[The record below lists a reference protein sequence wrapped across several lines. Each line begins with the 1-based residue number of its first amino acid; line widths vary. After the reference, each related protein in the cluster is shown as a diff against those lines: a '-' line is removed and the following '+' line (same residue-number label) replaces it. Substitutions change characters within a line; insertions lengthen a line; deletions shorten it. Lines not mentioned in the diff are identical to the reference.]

1 MNKLIAILGVIVLLT
16 IGALFFFAGFF
27 TGSTVHIGVQS
38 ANSTESKDLPK
49 DEKSLLKDIEG
60 AISTDSSTLSDKIK
74 GILGSAKDAV
84 ENTFSGDDSSKF
96 DKISID
102 DLLREVAANHKRGD
116 TCSPTRTSTTLTAEE
131 KTRPAIEGKNIV
143 FIGYFK
149 NRIALEI
156 QKLLSQKGYKVHAE
170 VSKSSPKESFVFS
183 GPFKKE
189 ANAQLLLDWLKRHNF
204 SEARMVKI
212 IKDAIEETIYD
223 AANEES
229 DLPRN
234 AEMDIPEMKNINVPI
249 NTANQT
255 QSVAAQTPQVARPVQ
270 ATSAATPIAVRP
282 TQQIPVVQPQV
293 QAARP
298 QIPTAGINPQ
308 MAGIRPQMAANP
320 QIRMPGVA
328 GQPMAGQM
336 AQPQA
341 MRAPVMPQMQQQM
354 TPSGVIQQSTNVM
367 MAPQIARPGMQ
378 AR

>member
-27 TGSTVHIGVQS
+27 TGSTVHFGAQT
-38 ANSTESKDLPK
+38 ANSPESNDIPK

-74 GILGSAKDAV
+74 SILGSAKDAV

-116 TCSPTRTSTTLTAEE
+116 TCSPTKTSTTLTAEE
-131 KTRPAIEGKNIV
+131 KAHPAIEGKNIV

-170 VSKSSPKESFVFS
+170 VSKSSPKESFVFC

-204 SEARMVKI
+204 SEARLVKI

-223 AANEES
+223 AANDES

-234 AEMDIPEMKNINVPI
+234 AEMDIPEMKNINVPL
-249 NTANQT
+249 NNATVPAQA
-255 QSVAAQTPQVARPVQ
+255 VVAQTPRVTPTVQTTPAVAIG
-270 ATSAATPIAVRP
+270 T
-282 TQQIPVVQPQV
+282 QPQV
-293 QAARP
+293 QVAQP
-298 QIPTAGINPQ
+298 QIPNPQ
-308 MAGIRPQMAANP
+308 MAGMRPQVVANP

-328 GQPMAGQM
+328 GQPMAGQV
-336 AQPQA
+336 AQPQV
-341 MRAPVMPQMQQQM
+341 MRAPGIPQAMPQRPMM
-354 TPSGVIQQSTNVM
+354 PNGVIQQPTNVM
-367 MAPQIARPGMQ
+367 MAPQIAGPGVQ